1 MTTSFPKRRQKLKAT
16 FKPREEW
23 WSRVFATPIAYG
35 LLHLVADWKVLT
47 PNRLTVLSFIL
58 TLLTGVLILSGVGT
72 ALLAA
77 AILLQVAYIF
87 DCMDGQLARYR
98 EVSSAFGSFLDK
110 WSDYVKFP
118 AVVLAL
124 TLEAYSRDG
133 SVVVMAM
140 GVLNVYFIGYLPYL
154 KGLSQKELS
163 IEPRAVLSGAG
174 FVPRNMRFFL
184 FEEAQLYLIVT
195 VCLLFQSSFWALL
208 LLCVTQGAIAVI
220 QTARIFMLIYDAR
233 HEAKP

>member
-1 MTTSFPKRRQKLKAT
+1 MTTSFSKRRQKLRAT

-58 TLLTGVLILSGVGT
+58 TLLTGVLILSGVGG

-133 SVVVMAM
+133 SVVVWVM
-140 GVLNVYFIGYLPYL
+140 GVLTVYFMGYLPYL
-154 KGLSQKELS
+154 KGLSRKELS
-163 IEPRAVLSGAG
+163 VGPWAVLSGTG
-174 FVPRNMRFFL
+174 FVQRNMRFFL

-195 VCLLFQSSFWALL
+195 ACLFFQSSFWALL
-208 LLCVTQGAIAVI
+208 LLCVTQGAMAFI
-220 QTARIFMLIYDAR
+220 QTVRIFMLGLDP
-233 HEAKP
+233 ET